1 MAKPNLAYIPATIGN
16 KVYSILPNDSVGDFD
31 FTRGSEATR
40 INAQGLIETVAS
52 GENRLNYSL
61 LDGEVVG
68 CPHLLLEDEATNS
81 IPYSEDATNW
91 STLNSSVLATSN
103 QVISPDGTLN
113 ADKLIPASGSV
124 TSNGGRYINFSSTA
138 STDYS
143 VSVFVKQGE
152 YRYVTFSYGGQFAYG
167 FHFDLQDGVI
177 IQELSNAQYTSI
189 SREVESFAN
198 GWYRLKISLTDTVSQ
213 AARFISVRP
222 ANELPTAINNNYAT
236 TGDGTSGIYVWG
248 LQIEEGS
255 YATSYIKSNS
265 GSATTRVAETCDG
278 SGNAATFNDSEGV
291 LMAEIAALADDG
303 AFRVISLDGGDNTN
317 IVKFGYRTT
326 SNAIYYE
333 VRSGDVSQA
342 FQIYTT
348 TDVKEFHKVAVLYQ
362 QNNFK
367 LFINGVNVL
376 SDTSGVTPVGLN
388 NLSFGIGAS
397 ANFYGN
403 TKQIQYFDST
413 LTDTELEQL
422 TSWDSFRA
430 MAEGQLYT
438 IE

>member
-1 MAKPNLAYIPATIGN
+1 M
-16 KVYSILPNDSVGDFD
+16 
-31 FTRGSEATR
+31 
-40 INAQGLIETVAS
+40 
-52 GENRLNYSL
+52 
-61 LDGEVVG
+61 
-68 CPHLLLEDEATNS
+68 EDEATNS

-291 LMAEIAALADDG
+291 LMAEISALAN
-303 AFRVISLDGGDNTN
+303 DNTFRN
-317 IVKFGYRTT
+317 ICISDGSTSDKIQFYYRPDVNQITMLITAASSIQAAETVTLSSTLKFNKIVIKYKQ
-326 SNAIYYE
+326 N
-333 VRSGDVSQA
+333 D
-342 FQIYTT
+342 FQLW
-348 TDVKEFHKVAVLYQ
+348 V
-362 QNNFK
+362 
-367 LFINGVNVL
+367 NGFEL
-376 SDTSGVTPVGLN
+376 GTDTSGATPVGLSELAFDDGVGSN
-388 NLSFGIGAS
+388 D
-397 ANFYGN
+397 FYGK
-403 TKQIQYFDST
+403 TKQLQYFDT
-413 LTDTELEQL
+413 TDIDLEQL